1 MAVGSFPNN
10 VIPNNLSS
18 QVTGTMFISTI
29 GWTRWPKNSPTYL
42 LATLPLTIV
51 TTLTLFCAL
60 YSIIEAWKEHHGF
73 RGHRRAHFD
82 VSNTLHLIMACA
94 AGNLVLKDF
103 GREGIVNNE
112 GVKVQLKEDGAK
124 KMFVIPDE
132 PYSLVSKEEL
142 V

>member
-1 MAVGSFPNN
+1 
-10 VIPNNLSS
+10 
-18 QVTGTMFISTI
+18 
-29 GWTRWPKNSPTYL
+29 
-42 LATLPLTIV
+42 
-51 TTLTLFCAL
+51 
-60 YSIIEAWKEHHGF
+60 
-73 RGHRRAHFD
+73 
-82 VSNTLHLIMACA
+82 MACA

-124 KMFVIPDE
+124 KMFVIPDK